1 MRQSLRTTS
10 RAACVLLIAVTAAAC
25 GSSQGV
31 QTDVALQAPN
41 LAMPVGGI
49 TQVKDVMVTPRENDT
64 LELTAAANA
73 TFKFE
78 QVQAV
83 LWCRASRYAKENNF
97 VDWTPLKV
105 EQVRAATDATPM
117 VARGTV
123 QLVKTAPVLPG
134 RGKPP
139 VKDWCKDVPRVAVS

>member
-1 MRQSLRTTS
+1 MPQSLRKICRTV
-10 RAACVLLIAVTAAAC
+10 CVLCASAMLAAC

-31 QTDVALQAPN
+31 QTEVALQAPN
-41 LAMPVGGI
+41 LAMPVSGI

-97 VDWTPLKV
+97 ADWAPLKV
-105 EQVRAATDATPM
+105 EQLRAATDATPM

-123 QLVKTAPVLPG
+123 QLVKTGPVLPG
-134 RGKPP
+134 RAKPP